1 MLSLRSVLFYH
12 TQKLL
17 SITGHLQKAQVYDKM
32 ILHRLSPKR
41 RTKMLT
47 NYESAADKKEY
58 ILFYKHVTGVVTKAR
73 EIPHFHNSIEI
84 VFMTRGTCLMT
95 VGKSEHLLTEGEA
108 AFVNSLE
115 LHKYIPYDGSEY
127 YVILVSSDFFD
138 MKNKLSEISFPSF
151 MDKCKG
157 FYRIKE
163 FLDFSIQGWEDV
175 NTLLKQGFV
184 NMLLGL
190 MMQTYPVKKKETSHE
205 GELIVRALEYVSLH
219 FREDISIAEIAGEL
233 GYSQNYFSTLF
244 NSYLGTSFRDYLN
257 RCRVIEYLRLREAD
271 PGLPVLR
278 AAEASG
284 FKSPNTFY
292 RAYEKY
298 KGVKS

>member
-1 MLSLRSVLFYH
+1 MLSS
-12 TQKLL
+12 
-17 SITGHLQKAQVYDKM
+17 
-32 ILHRLSPKR
+32 
-41 RTKMLT
+41 
-47 NYESAADKKEY
+47 YERAADEKEY
-58 ILFYKHVTGVVTKAR
+58 VLFYKHVTEKLQGAR
-73 EIPHFHNSIEI
+73 VMPHFHNSVEL
-84 VFMTRGTCLMT
+84 VFMLRGTCLMT
-95 VGKSEHLLTEGEA
+95 VGREEHILMPGEA
-108 AFVNSLE
+108 AFVGSLE
-115 LHKYIPYDGSEY
+115 LHKYEPSRDSEY
-127 YVILVSSDFFD
+127 YVVLISSDFFD
-138 MKNKLSEISFPSF
+138 AKNRLAEIYFPSF
-151 MDKCKG
+151 MEECCG
-157 FYRIKE
+157 FSRIRE
-163 FLDFSIQGWEDV
+163 FLDLAISVWDKENV
-175 NTLLKQGFV
+175 LLKRGFV

-190 MMQTYPVKKKETSHE
+190 MTAHYPTKHKEASRE

-219 FREDISIAEIAGEL
+219 FREDISISEIAGEL

-257 RCRVIEYLRLREAD
+257 RCRIIEYLRLREAD

>member
-1 MLSLRSVLFYH
+1 ML
-12 TQKLL
+12 
-17 SITGHLQKAQVYDKM
+17 
-32 ILHRLSPKR
+32 RLKR
-41 RTKMLT
+41 RPKMLT

-58 ILFYKHVTGVVTKAR
+58 ILFYNHVTGFVTKAR

-115 LHKYIPYDGSEY
+115 LHKYIPHDGSEY

-151 MDKCKG
+151 MEKCKG

-163 FLDFSIQGWEDV
+163 FLDFSIQGWGDA
-175 NTLLKQGFV
+175 NSLLKQGFV

-190 MMQTYPVKKKETSHE
+190 MLQAYPVKKKETCHE
-205 GELIVRALEYVSLH
+205 GELIVRVIEYVNQH
-219 FREDISIAEIAGEL
+219 FRENISIGSVASRL
-233 GYSQNYFSTLF
+233 GYTPNYFSGLF
-244 NSYLGTSFRDYLN
+244 NSYLGVSFREYLN
-257 RCRVIEYLRLREAD
+257 RCRIVEYLRLKSENPELTVSA
-271 PGLPVLR
+271 

-284 FKSPNTFY
+284 FSSLNTFY
-292 RAYEKY
+292 RALEKY
-298 KGVKS
+298 HS